1 MPVLAF
7 GGDKTSKVKEILA
20 GKVGQERRSASI
32 AERNFRGMASKRTVF
47 FNNKSSAQ
55 SHARMPVDSGI
66 QDQIILSGRV
76 SQEGAAT
83 TASSWIKFWRETDT
97 LAKSVDRLVQG
108 YMPIT
113 SCRTKTTQSCVK
125 TTKTESRYVSR
136 VIGTPTQ
143 SNLRHQQTGL
153 IQGKPHRVMPVVI
166 LSQANSESC
175 RKVQRLAS
183 EPTGELALNV
193 HGVKSPFLGDY
204 PTRRARRTSTATGFV
219 AENIGLCSNEP
230 MAVILATNA
239 PPERDD
245 IVCSASKD
253 AEVRIKSRTITHR
266 VDTPFM
272 SNIGRDTASNTYFEW
287 QTDALASADTA
298 NFAVEG
304 ADAGN
309 ADFDPTLRVANY
321 TQISTK
327 VISVSGTAD
336 ATNNAGMRTVMAYQ
350 TAKKAKELKRDME
363 AIITSNQAG
372 AAGSGTSTAR
382 KTAGLPTW
390 LITNSQANGAT
401 VSAMSGAGGNGYPS
415 TAWTNLSTATDVAF
429 TETMLKTAIQ
439 EVWTEGGDPKILMV
453 NAYNKTVVSAF
464 AGLAEQRITY
474 NRATPLKIIATADI
488 YLGDFGEVSIVPNR
502 FSPGNFAFV
511 LDPEYASVSYLRPFR
526 TYDIAKTGDSDKKE
540 MVVEYGLRIKSEK
553 AHAVVANL
561 IAS

>member
-1 MPVLAF
+1 M
-7 GGDKTSKVKEILA
+7 
-20 GKVGQERRSASI
+20 
-32 AERNFRGMASKRTVF
+32 
-47 FNNKSSAQ
+47 
-55 SHARMPVDSGI
+55 
-66 QDQIILSGRV
+66 
-76 SQEGAAT
+76 
-83 TASSWIKFWRETDT
+83 
-97 LAKSVDRLVQG
+97 
-108 YMPIT
+108 
-113 SCRTKTTQSCVK
+113 
-125 TTKTESRYVSR
+125 
-136 VIGTPTQ
+136 
-143 SNLRHQQTGL
+143 
-153 IQGKPHRVMPVVI
+153 
-166 LSQANSESC
+166 
-175 RKVQRLAS
+175 
-183 EPTGELALNV
+183 
-193 HGVKSPFLGDY
+193 
-204 PTRRARRTSTATGFV
+204 
-219 AENIGLCSNEP
+219 
-230 MAVILATNA
+230 
-239 PPERDD
+239 
-245 IVCSASKD
+245 
-253 AEVRIKSRTITHR
+253 

-287 QTDALASADTA
+287 QTDALASADTS

-336 ATNNAGMRTVMAYQ
+336 ATNNAGMRTVMAYN

-372 AAGSGTSTAR
+372 DAGSGTSTAR